1 MNSEEI
7 AINVA
12 IIPPEEII
20 TLAVEINKESN
31 KQGNKTK
38 DLRMEDFIPH
48 ITLFMG
54 IIKSKDLTNVRLE
67 LEKLIETTRSFKL
80 TLLEIKESQT
90 HPSEE
95 SYISVEKNDNLQKL
109 HDKITSILSKHTLNL
124 ATPTHLYDGEKTGI
138 GKNTKNWLETYAKTS
153 TYKNYFPHLTLR
165 CKKIE
170 TKELPKTFMVNTIGI
185 FHAGDGATCRTL
197 LKEYNIK
204 K

>member
-109 HDKITSILSKHTLNL
+109 HDKITSILLVSACFH
-124 ATPTHLYDGEKTGI
+124 
-138 GKNTKNWLETYAKTS
+138 
-153 TYKNYFPHLTLR
+153 LR
-165 CKKIE
+165 CF
-170 TKELPKTFMVNTIGI
+170 P
-185 FHAGDGATCRTL
+185 
-197 LKEYNIK
+197 
-204 K
+204 